1 MLLNDKIDVIF
12 CYIPQ
17 VSIILPKKLLHQNYS
32 HEKLSYYKK
41 KLISRFINH
50 LLNV

>member
-17 VSIILPKKLLHQNYS
+17 VSIILPKKLLYQIIPMNN
-32 HEKLSYYKK
+32 LAIIRRN
-41 KLISRFINH
+41 LF
-50 LLNV
+50 LDL